1 MKKSKRTRTA
11 EAVAADPQKSAPE
24 RNESGKK
31 KNVWWPVAAA
41 LGALFLAFE
50 IYDPALHGDFVLDDR
65 NLPFLTPGY
74 ERLPLLVWLGGS
86 RPMLDF
92 TFWLN
97 FQMGGVDSYG
107 YHVVNV
113 LLHFLTAVI
122 VTLIAARLLEWAGV
136 EKDGI
141 ARPALGA
148 FAGAL
153 FLVHPLQT
161 ESVAYVASRSEV
173 LSTLFYY
180 GAYCVFLYR
189 RTESITWVR
198 ALAVLALFGGAVLS
212 KQTAIT
218 LPLLLVFTDVCWVKG
233 GLRAN
238 RLLYGV
244 MALGGVAGAAFIWKT
259 LRTADNTVL
268 HVQGMSPFTYFLT
281 ESRVLWTYV
290 RLFFLPAGQN
300 ADPEVAVSQGLL
312 DQGAIIA
319 LAAWVAVGVA
329 AWIYRKRWPLAS
341 FGIGMFLLLLA
352 PTSSVIPIADVLQ
365 ERRLYLPFLGLTL
378 VCLELLRRLR
388 LQQRLMIEVPV
399 LLFLMFLT
407 YQRSTIWGSP
417 LALWQDTVA
426 KSPHKVR
433 PRFQLAYAH
442 YELGQCGEAADNY
455 EIASRL
461 APPDYRLMVD
471 WGTALDCA
479 KRQPEAIQK
488 LQAAT
493 QLERDPQAWALI
505 GQVYGKQKR
514 SAEALEALDQAEK
527 INPDFAMT
535 YAVRGN
541 VYQSIGDCRAAVRE
555 FQHAL
560 VLNPAYQGLSEV
572 LEKVQ
577 AQCQ

>member
-11 EAVAADPQKSAPE
+11 EAVAPE
-24 RNESGKK
+24 QQEPGKK
-31 KNVWWPVAAA
+31 KFTWWPAAAA

-50 IYDPALHGDFVLDDR
+50 IYDPALHAAFVLDDR
-65 NLPFLTPGY
+65 NLPFFTPGY
-74 ERLPLLVWLGGS
+74 ERLPLLVWLGGT

-97 FQMGGVDSYG
+97 FQMGGTDPFL

-113 LLHFLTAVI
+113 FLHFLTAVV

-136 EKDGI
+136 GKDGF
-141 ARPALGA
+141 ARPALGV

-153 FLVHPLQT
+153 FLFHPLQT
-161 ESVAYVASRSEV
+161 ESVAYVASRSDV

-180 GAYCVFLYR
+180 SAYCVFLYR

-198 ALAVLALFGGAVLS
+198 ALAVLGLFGGAVLS

-218 LPLLLVFTDVCWVKG
+218 LPLLLLFTDVCWVKG

-238 RLLYGV
+238 RLLYGAMLV
-244 MALGGVAGAAFIWKT
+244 GGIAGVAFVWKT

-268 HVQGMSPFTYFLT
+268 HVQGMTSFTYFLT
-281 ESRVLWTYV
+281 QCRVVWTYV

-312 DQGAIIA
+312 DQGAIVA
-319 LAAWVAVGVA
+319 LAAWVAVGAA

-341 FGIGMFLLLLA
+341 FGIGVFLLLLA

-378 VCLELLRRLR
+378 VCLEFLRRLK
-388 LQQRLMIEVPV
+388 LQQRLMIEVPI
-399 LLFLMFLT
+399 LLFLMVLT
-407 YQRSTIWGSP
+407 YQRSTIWASP
-417 LALWQDTVA
+417 LALWEDTVA

-433 PRFQLAYAH
+433 PRFQLAFVH
-442 YELGQCGEAADNY
+442 YELGQCAEAADNY

-479 KRQPEAIQK
+479 KRPADAIQK

-505 GQVYGKQKR
+505 GQVYGKQQR
-514 SAEALEALDQAEK
+514 SAEALEALDQAQK
-527 INPDFAMT
+527 INPDFAMI

-541 VYQSIGDCRAAVRE
+541 VYQSLGNCRAAIGE

-560 VLNPAYQGLSEV
+560 FLNPAYQGLSEV

>member
-1 MKKSKRTRTA
+1 MKKSKRTRTV
-11 EAVAADPQKSAPE
+11 EAVAPE
-24 RNESGKK
+24 QQEPGKK
-31 KNVWWPVAAA
+31 KFTWWPAAAA

-50 IYDPALHGDFVLDDR
+50 IYDPALHGEFVLDDR
-65 NLPFLTPGY
+65 TLPFLTPVY
-74 ERLPLLVWLGGS
+74 ERLPLLAWLEGS

-92 TFWLN
+92 TYWLN
-97 FQMGGVDSYG
+97 FQLSGTNPYT

-113 LLHFLTAVI
+113 LLHFLTAV
-122 VTLIAARLLEWAGV
+122 VVALIAARLLEWAGV
-136 EKDGI
+136 QNEGI

-198 ALAVLALFGGAVLS
+198 AAAILALFGGAVLS

-244 MALGGVAGAAFIWKT
+244 LALGGVASVIFVLKS
-259 LRTADNTVL
+259 LSTADNTVL
-268 HVQGMSPFTYFLT
+268 HVQGMTPFTYFLT
-281 ESRVLWTYV
+281 ESRVLWTYI

-300 ADPEVAVSQGLL
+300 ADPEVAVSQGVMA
-312 DQGAIIA
+312 QGAIIA
-319 LAAWVAVGVA
+319 VAAWAAVAAAAWV
-329 AWIYRKRWPLAS
+329 YRKRWPLAS
-341 FGIGMFLLLLA
+341 FGLGVFLLLIA
-352 PTSSVIPIADVLQ
+352 PTSSVVPIADVLQ
-365 ERRLYLPFLGLTL
+365 ERRLYLPFLGLAL
-378 VCLELLRRLR
+378 ICLEFLRRIK
-388 LQQRLMIEVPV
+388 LQPRLMIEVPV
-399 LLFLMFLT
+399 LLFLMVLT

-417 LALWQDTVA
+417 IALWQDTVA

-433 PRFQLAYAH
+433 PRFQLAFAH
-442 YELGQCGEAADNY
+442 YEQGQCGEAADNY

-479 KRQPEAIQK
+479 KRPDDAVEK
-488 LQAAT
+488 LRAAT
-493 QLERDPQAWALI
+493 QLERDAQAWTLI

-514 SAEALEALDQAEK
+514 SAEALAALDEAQK
-527 INPDFAMT
+527 INPNFAMT

-541 VYQSIGDCRAAVRE
+541 VYQTLGDCRAAIGE

-560 VLNPAYQGLSEV
+560 LLNPAYQGLSEV

>member
-1 MKKSKRTRTA
+1 MKKSKRSRTA
-11 EAVAADPQKSAPE
+11 EAVPADSKKSPPE
-24 RNESGKK
+24 QPEPGKK
-31 KNVWWPVAAA
+31 KFTWWPAAAA

-50 IYDPALHGDFVLDDR
+50 IYDPALHGAFVLDDR

-97 FQMGGVDSYG
+97 FQASGIDPYSY
-107 YHVVNV
+107 HIVNV
-113 LLHFLTAVI
+113 LLHFLTAVV

-136 EKDGI
+136 EKDGV

-218 LPLLLVFTDVCWVKG
+218 FPLLLVFTDLFWVKG

-238 RLLYGV
+238 RLLYAV
-244 MALGGVAGAAFIWKT
+244 MVLGGVGGLAFVWKT
-259 LRTADNTVL
+259 LATAGNTVL

-281 ESRVLWTYV
+281 QSRVVWTYV

-319 LAAWVAVGVA
+319 LAAWVAVGTA
-329 AWIYRKRWPLAS
+329 AWIHRQRWPLAS
-341 FGIGMFLLLLA
+341 FGLGVFLLLLA
-352 PTSSVIPIADVLQ
+352 PTSSVVPIADVLQ

-378 VCLELLRRLR
+378 VCLEFLRRFK
-388 LQQRLMIEVPV
+388 LQQRLMVEVPV

-417 LALWQDTVA
+417 LALWGDTVA

-433 PRFQLAYAH
+433 PRFQLAFAH
-442 YELGQCGEAADNY
+442 YEQGQCAEAADNY

-479 KRQPEAIQK
+479 KRSGDAIHA
-488 LQAAT
+488 LQQAT

-514 SAEALEALDQAEK
+514 SAEALEALDEAEK
-527 INPDFAMT
+527 INPNFAMT

-541 VYQSIGDCRAAVRE
+541 VYQTLGNCRAAIGE

-560 VLNPAYQGLSEV
+560 FLNPAYQGLSEV